1 MNVIPVTADWR
12 FWDHTMFEKIIAEY
26 LNKFFGNYFENID
39 VSHLNVSIWRGMGPA
54 FVLVYS
60 ACGPLYIIA

>member
-1 MNVIPVTADWR
+1 
-12 FWDHTMFEKIIAEY
+12 MFEKIIAEY